1 MKIKLE
7 YWERERF
14 KNRQQFW
21 RKQIS
26 FWLLGKNHTCVGI
39 DNDHLNYHVC
49 SFYHTCVDFTKYL
62 RHVQVF
68 GKNHTCVV
76 STKYIGHVQ
85 VFGKNHTCVVFT
97 KHLRLFQMFGKNH
110 ACVWKTK
117 QACVLPNTG
126 WYFLYLYL
134 NLTSITQISYLIYIL
149 VIQDAQ
155 TQFCNVGKIR
165 KTALYFTCVGIP
177 THIKQ

>member
-1 MKIKLE
+1 MSASVASRHKRDLSKCLV
-7 YWERERF
+7 
-14 KNRQQFW
+14 K
-21 RKQIS
+21 
-26 FWLLGKNHTCVGI
+26 TT
-39 DNDHLNYHVC
+39 HVWILPNTWTGLR
-49 SFYHTCVDFTKYL
+49 YLVKTTHVVFTKYI
-62 RHVQVF
+62 R
-68 GKNHTCVV
+68 
-76 STKYIGHVQ
+76 HVQ

-110 ACVWKTK
+110 TCVWKTK
-117 QACVLPNTG
+117 QACVFPNTG

-134 NLTSITQISYLIYIL
+134 NLTNITQISHLIYIL

-155 TQFCNVGKIR
+155 TQFCNIGKIR